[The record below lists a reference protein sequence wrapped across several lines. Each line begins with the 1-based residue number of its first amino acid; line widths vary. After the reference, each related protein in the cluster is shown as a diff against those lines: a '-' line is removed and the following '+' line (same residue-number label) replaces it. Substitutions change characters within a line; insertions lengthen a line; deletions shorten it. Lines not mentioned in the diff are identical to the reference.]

1 LKTIRIKPR
10 NAIFIYQTRPVSN
23 ILEKEPYMNEGQIK
37 KKIATGKS
45 HEVLRNKILSRE
57 KVRLDQLSA
66 HISRILGRKIKFY
79 EPSPKKKKED
89 EYIDLDISIDDE
101 KRSLYLQGSGFLQ
114 IAEILS
120 TIEYIEAP
128 LNILL
133 VDEPDL

>member
-1 LKTIRIKPR
+1 
-10 NAIFIYQTRPVSN
+10 
-23 ILEKEPYMNEGQIK
+23 MNEGQIK